1 MGPFSVLTLS
11 KSGVDATNEGFN
23 AQNQVVIVK
32 KPRIL
37 GLLAKGSHLGFSKGE
52 TRTALIAAR
61 HL

>member
-1 MGPFSVLTLS
+1 MGPFSVLTVS
-11 KSGVDATNEGFN
+11 KSGVDAANESLN

-37 GLLAKGSHLGFSKGE
+37 RLLAKGSYLGSNKGE
-52 TRTALIAAR
+52 MRTALIAAR

>member
-1 MGPFSVLTLS
+1 MGPFPVLTVP
-11 KSGVDATNEGFN
+11 KSGVDATNEGLN

-37 GLLAKGSHLGFSKGE
+37 GLLAKGSYLGFSKGE
-52 TRTALIAAR
+52 MRTALIAAR